1 MEVAVIMVLVLT
13 FQASSFYHDPWRHFC
28 YPINSAIFP
37 VNIIHFIVIL
47 LNRQWNVLVLGI
59 SFISDRSCN
68 GYFACSSMSGNTSIA
83 SGSCSD
89 HKSCKEVSDF
99 TSLVRKAAM
108 VSMPVLLFQ
117 EILLLSK
124 GAVTTT
130 ILAAISLGQCML
142 GT

>member
-1 MEVAVIMVLVLT
+1 M
-13 FQASSFYHDPWRHFC
+13 
-28 YPINSAIFP
+28 
-37 VNIIHFIVIL
+37 VIL
-47 LNRQWNVLVLGI
+47 HVAACQGILQSLLVAALI
-59 SFISDRSCN
+59 TN
-68 GYFACSSMSGNTSIA
+68 HAK
-83 SGSCSD
+83 
-89 HKSCKEVSDF
+89 KSLILPQ
-99 TSLVRKAAM
+99 LVRKAAM